1 MAIYKEE
8 NDDFRSYVRKLEHKS
23 EKYEQ
28 MQYYVNGHEND
39 KSKLITKM
47 EDMKVKFEKQWNNL
61 QAKNEDLQHL
71 LGTTQWFKIRKI
83 RTFCLKGF
91 EKFFPKNVHFSLSG
105 NRATTRI
112 VFVLFFPFL
121 IPL

>member
-1 MAIYKEE
+1 MATYKEE

-61 QAKNEDLQHL
+61 QSKNEDLQHL
-71 LGTTQWFKIRKI
+71 LGWYTYNEI
-83 RTFCLKGF
+83 
-91 EKFFPKNVHFSLSG
+91 ESG
-105 NRATTRI
+105 KK
-112 VFVLFFPFL
+112 VQSSC
-121 IPL
+121 